1 MDLSGDGAYEAV
13 QEEMLQPQLL
23 ADPCRVEGM
32 TKGLRA
38 ESGAKVVGGYAT
50 EEEKKT
56 VAEEEKKYEPKNCK
70 TKAEV
75 LAAVAEKNEK
85 QHYDENIKAM
95 EAEMLD
101 LDGELVK
108 KAKARLVEIT
118 RGSGGKA
125 SMWEWE

>member
-1 MDLSGDGAYEAV
+1 MKQFKMHYG
-13 QEEMLQPQLL
+13 EMLQPQLL

-50 EEEKKT
+50 EGEEKA
-56 VAEEEKKYEPKNCK
+56 VAEEEKKYQLKNCK

-75 LAAVAEKNEK
+75 LAAVAEKNEE
-85 QHYDENIKAM
+85 QHCDANIKAM
-95 EAEMLD
+95 EAAMQDKE
-101 LDGELVK
+101 GELVK

-118 RGSGGKA
+118 KGSGGKA
-125 SMWEWE
+125 SMWE

>member
-1 MDLSGDGAYEAV
+1 MKQFKMHCG
-13 QEEMLQPQLL
+13 EMLRPQLL

-50 EEEKKT
+50 EEEEKAAK
-56 VAEEEKKYEPKNCK
+56 EEEMKYKPQNCK
-70 TKAEV
+70 TKPEV

-85 QHYDENIKAM
+85 QHYDANIKAM

-101 LDGELVK
+101 LDGELTK
-108 KAKARLVEIT
+108 KAKVRLVEIT
-118 RGSGGKA
+118 RGSGGSS
-125 SMWEWE
+125 SMWSK